1 MRRSKLSAMAEK
13 KSEHQTEREVVKP
26 RASLLPGDL
35 SGFRLSS
42 IPSIDENDVPT
53 EEKVPTLASLGG
65 EACGIL
71 TVLSGFNAGQV
82 QVLAVG
88 DCVVGRGQDADFWVD
103 DAGVSRKHSRF
114 IKRGDSFYVE
124 DLGSTNGT
132 FVDSQKVVGAQRLG
146 PSHRVQLGASVQAS
160 FEIVDVAQ
168 ALLRKRLYDTSTRD
182 ALTGVYT
189 RKYFL
194 DRLPTE
200 IAYARRHRSELA
212 LLGIDIDHF
221 KKVNDTHGHAAGDAV
236 LRGVADRLLQLIR
249 IEDVLVRFGGEEFFI
264 LARTTE
270 AVQSGALAERIRRA
284 IEIFVVPFELTPL
297 SVTLSIGACNL
308 SEVASGDAEEFLR
321 IADTRMYTAK
331 QTGRNRVCFKDPLPV
346 SE

>member
-1 MRRSKLSAMAEK
+1 MSDK
-13 KSEHQTEREVVKP
+13 KPEHQTEREVAKP
-26 RASLLPGDL
+26 RVSLLPGDL

-42 IPSIDENDVPT
+42 IPSLNENDVQT

-65 EACGIL
+65 EPCGIL

-82 QVLAVG
+82 HVLAVG
-88 DCVVGRGQDADFWVD
+88 DCIVGRGQDADFWVD
-103 DAGVSRKHSRF
+103 DVGVSRKHSRF
-114 IKRGDSFYVE
+114 VKRGDQFFVE

-132 FVDSQKVVGAQRLG
+132 FVDSVKVVGAARLG

-160 FEIVDVAQ
+160 FEIVDVNQ

-212 LLGIDIDHF
+212 LLGIDIDFF
-221 KKVNDTHGHAAGDAV
+221 KRVNDTHGHAAGDAV

-264 LARTTE
+264 LARTSE

-284 IEIFVVPFELTPL
+284 IEVFEVPYDMRPL
-297 SVTLSIGACNL
+297 QVTLSIGACNL
-308 SEVASGDAEEFLR
+308 SEIPSGDAEEFLR
-321 IADTRMYTAK
+321 VADARMYAAK
-331 QTGRNRVCFKDPLPV
+331 QAGRNRVCYKDPLAQFG
-346 SE
+346 